1 MPRVGIQGI
10 EGGVSSVRWRTWA
23 VALAVLAGTGA
34 APSGS
39 HAAQPG
45 ELPPEAAAEQSG
57 SVTVYDQDFFAPYN
71 VLTAKDMLE
80 RVPGMSGIIA
90 NRFQDTEDRRG
101 MRSDTDQVLIN
112 GRRSTGKDT
121 DVSDYLER
129 LPANQVV
136 RIEVISGNVKE
147 IDSAISGR
155 VVNIVLKS
163 DDAGSGSGAY
173 ALGAVFFMPGQ
184 VHPSGNISYN
194 YTAGPLGFTIGLES
208 LARFQLQKVHDR
220 IFDPAGV
227 QIARQFENRNRE
239 RPNYTGRS
247 RFTYTF
253 DGGQTL
259 QLSAYGLYAPYDD
272 NDNVEF
278 FRFTPGG
285 ETRVSAIRDLTDGR
299 ERKYEITSDVTL
311 PVGARGKLLGFAVY
325 SDNSIRTESEIFNFA
340 ATPEAQTGGDARD
353 EHTVEKIVRGTF
365 QRDIG
370 ETQKLEIGVEGAI
383 TTLDKDLDF
392 FSIAGGRR
400 VDIPVFNSDTRI
412 TEDRAEV
419 FSSYTF
425 KPAAGLEIEPGLA
438 AEVSKLKQR
447 GRDVTDSRSLHY
459 VKPSLNVW
467 YNVTPATR
475 LFGSFVRDVGQLKF
489 EDFAASFIREDDE
502 VVAGNPNLVPEKA
515 WAFELGVEHRL
526 ADNAGLLQLRGF
538 YKRVNDVNDEV
549 PLGPRISGP
558 GNLGSGDAYGGQVE
572 WSFKLASFDLF
583 DAVFSGSF
591 LLQDSKV
598 ADAFT
603 GRSRRFGKQPE
614 YEWKMTYQQDLRSTG
629 TSFGFEFNRNGAS
642 IESDF
647 SKFDRNHTEGDLRV
661 FVEQDIGH
669 GLIFRVL
676 FGNALNAA
684 TVRDR
689 VTYAVSQA
697 DGRVLQTENRIA
709 RQKEFITLRLR
720 GNF

>member
-1 MPRVGIQGI
+1 MMRAA
-10 EGGVSSVRWRTWA
+10 A
-23 VALAVLAGTGA
+23 VAAVVSWSAPVLAQ
-34 APSGS
+34 S
-39 HAAQPG
+39 AAQP
-45 ELPPEAAAEQSG
+45 PEVDAAATEG
-57 SVTVYDQDFFAPYN
+57 GVTVYDQAFFAAYN
-71 VLTAKDMLE
+71 VLTAKDMLD
-80 RVPGMSGIIA
+80 RIPGMTGVLG
-90 NRFQDTEDRRG
+90 NRFQDTEERRG

-136 RIEVISGNVKE
+136 RIEVISGNVKQ

-208 LARFQLQKVHDR
+208 LARFQLQKVNDR
-220 IFDPAGV
+220 ILNPAGAP
-227 QIARQFENRNRE
+227 IARQFENRNRE

-247 RFTYTF
+247 RFTYAF
-253 DGGQTL
+253 DGGTTV
-259 QLSAYGLYAPYDD
+259 QLSAFGLYAPYDD
-272 NDNVEF
+272 NDNIEF

-285 ETRVSAIRDLTDGR
+285 ETRLSAIRDITEGR
-299 ERKYEITSDVTL
+299 ERKFEITSDVTVPL
-311 PVGARGKLLGFAVY
+311 GAKSKLLGFAVY
-325 SDNSIRTESEIFNFA
+325 SDNSIRTDSEIFNFA
-340 ATPEAQTGGDARD
+340 VTPEAQTGGDGRD

-392 FSIAGGRR
+392 FSIVGGRR
-400 VDIPVFNSDTRI
+400 VDLPVFNSDTRI

-425 KPAAGLEIEPGLA
+425 KPTPGLEIEPGLA
-438 AEVSKLKQR
+438 AEFSKLSQR
-447 GRDVTDSRSLHY
+447 GNDITDSRSLHY
-459 VKPSLNVW
+459 IKPSLNVW
-467 YNVTPATR
+467 YNIAPTTR
-475 LFGSFVRDVGQLKF
+475 LFGSFVRDVGQLRF

-526 ADNAGLLQLRGF
+526 ADNAGLVQLRGF

-549 PLGPRISGP
+549 PLGPLISGP
-558 GNLGSGDAYGGQVE
+558 GNLGSGDTYGGQVE

-583 DAVFSGSF
+583 DAVFSGSY

-598 ADAFT
+598 TDAFT
-603 GRSRRFGKQPE
+603 GRSRRFGKQPTS
-614 YEWKMTYQQDLRSTG
+614 EWKMTYQQDIRSIG
-629 TSFGFEFNRNGAS
+629 TSFGFEFNRNGPS

-647 SKFDRNHTEGDLRV
+647 SKFDRNFTQADLRI
-661 FVEQDIGH
+661 FIEQDIGY
-669 GLIFRVL
+669 GLIFRTL
-676 FGNALNAA
+676 FGNVLNAA

-689 VTYAVSQA
+689 VAYAVSQA
-697 DGRVLQTENRIA
+697 DGRVLQTENRRA
-709 RQKEFITLRLR
+709 LQKEFITLRLR
-720 GNF
+720 GTF